1 MSRAEGT
8 FDIDRFD
15 TQPPHDDRQG
25 VALARAHITKTF
37 HGDLVG
43 NSETDIITVHTEHPA
58 AYVGM
63 ERFEGTLHGR
73 KGGFVLQ
80 HNAGGANGVP
90 WMTWKIVET
99 TGAGDLA
106 GIRGEG
112 QIIIGADARTPAPWT
127 TSSDRHPACSAPG
140 PRSCRGCTAR
150 RRRTGV
156 AASGTRERVVFRA
169 LTATVVPVSS
179 PTWDR
184 DHGIAARTIVI
195 P

>member
-1 MSRAEGT
+1 MSTAEGT

-15 TQPPHDDRQG
+15 TQPPHDDREG

-80 HNAGGANGVP
+80 HNAGGADGVP

-99 TGAGDLA
+99 TGTGDLA

-112 QIIIGADARTPAPWT
+112 QIIIGPDGAHSYTLDY
-127 TSSDRHPACSAPG
+127 
-140 PRSCRGCTAR
+140 
-150 RRRTGV
+150 
-156 AASGTRERVVFRA
+156 E
-169 LTATVVPVSS
+169 L
-179 PTWDR
+179 
-184 DHGIAARTIVI
+184 
-195 P
+195 